1 MSKVV
6 VHRFESYDITNDQ
19 MVKSRRYGTADAIKN
34 TALGRILPNT
44 QIEVDAS
51 ELGIEIEGF
60 TVRDYRPDS
69 ERAAPGGGFQTRVL
83 KG

>member
-34 TALGRILPNT
+34 TAFGRILPNT

-60 TVRDYRPDS
+60 TVRDYRPDCG
-69 ERAAPGGGFQTRVL
+69 RAAPGGGFQSRVP
-83 KG
+83 